1 MRWESYLFFVAY
13 VCNFIF
19 KNSFN
24 LKSKIYFLL
33 KALRYYFMCCS
44 AVQHNLVVLY
54 WRNLCY
60 YIFIVVFYIISWKKA
75 TQRSYVFWLLKSMVA
90 GLEIRILGES
100 LLHTIG
106 SIWSASRNDEPILL
120 SHSSLKLI
128 FCGQSHLF
136 MYAFNLDILNTL
148 ARYSKQEYWA
158 QI

>member
-90 GLEIRILGES
+90 GLEIRPGKVLFPLCYLKGVQRNLYSS
-100 LLHTIG
+100 LPPALDQGPLLFVFPSTDFQWRNTERKS
-106 SIWSASRNDEPILL
+106 SIW
-120 SHSSLKLI
+120 
-128 FCGQSHLF
+128 LF
-136 MYAFNLDILNTL
+136 
-148 ARYSKQEYWA
+148 
-158 QI
+158 